1 MTAYDAT
8 AAFDR
13 VLHSITVITYRR
25 LGIPMEACKFIQTL
39 LHNMEFHIITGYGIA
54 LNSFLNNADE
64 MMPGQGMLH
73 VTRQHFCSSH
83 I

>member
-1 MTAYDAT
+1 
-8 AAFDR
+8 
-13 VLHSITVITYRR
+13 
-25 LGIPMEACKFIQTL
+25 MEACKFIQTL

-64 MMPGQGMLH
+64 MMPGQGMLD